1 MPLGRLFSR
10 GKGVSCSSR
19 TTGEYRPSTDSD
31 LAGCMQQ
38 SRNRRLIS
46 SFFCNTVMTAPSA
59 DTDGAEASGRGLS
72 TTSRVY
78 LVRKAGLKLLKDGMG
93 EYETML
99 RNRLRK
105 QGLTD
110 AS

>member
-1 MPLGRLFSR
+1 
-10 GKGVSCSSR
+10 
-19 TTGEYRPSTDSD
+19 
-31 LAGCMQQ
+31 
-38 SRNRRLIS
+38 
-46 SFFCNTVMTAPSA
+46 
-59 DTDGAEASGRGLS
+59 
-72 TTSRVY
+72 VY